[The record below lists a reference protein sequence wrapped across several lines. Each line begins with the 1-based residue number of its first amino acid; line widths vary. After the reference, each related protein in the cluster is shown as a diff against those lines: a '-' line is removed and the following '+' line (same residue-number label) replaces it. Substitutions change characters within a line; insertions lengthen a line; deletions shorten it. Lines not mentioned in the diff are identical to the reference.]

1 MNYLDIFIACTL
13 VFGFTRGYLKGL
25 VMELS
30 SIFALLLGV
39 YCSIKFSDFTFT
51 FVSDKFPQI
60 IENVNENY
68 LKIASFAFT
77 FFLIIVLISIVGK
90 ALTKILKMVFL
101 GFLNKMLGGVFGV
114 IKFALILSICFIF
127 FKNINSTLFLVD
139 DSFADSSF
147 FYDQFIDLGNRL
159 LDVFNSNKA
168 SINFFN

>member
-30 SIFALLLGV
+30 SIIAVLLGV
-39 YCSIKFSDFTFT
+39 YGSIKFYDFTFT
-51 FVSDKFPQI
+51 FVSYKFPQI
-60 IENVNENY
+60 IESVNENY

-101 GFLNKMLGGVFGV
+101 GFLNKILGGFFGV
-114 IKFALILSICFIF
+114 IKFTLILSICFVF
-127 FKNINSTLFLVD
+127 FQNINSTLFLVD

-147 FYDQFIDLGNRL
+147 FYNQIIGLGNRL
-159 LDVFNSNKA
+159 LDVFNSNKE